1 MDFCAVFLL
10 VDTHFTKQALTINT
24 LTNWRVTEVV
34 KALFHELGLYYD
46 MLLQGMFHLFQTLR
60 TEISSRVST
69 MLSTLLLVCW
79 TNRQSKC
86 LTNMSLS
93 FGLWDQPKLLQSA
106 LFVNSIRV
114 CEGTDAGGAL
124 HTSLLSCIWNVW
136 DVWKNANITQSVQLT
151 RPLSLSILELFII
164 VVIDAHAVSINGDS
178 C

>member
-10 VDTHFTKQALTINT
+10 VDTHFTKQALTSNT
-24 LTNWRVTEVV
+24 LTNWSVTEVV
-34 KALFHELGLYYD
+34 KALFHELSLYYD
-46 MLLQGMFHLFQTLR
+46 MLLHGLFHLFQTLR

-86 LTNMSLS
+86 LTS
-93 FGLWDQPKLLQSA
+93 FGLWGPPKLLQSA

-114 CEGTDAGGAL
+114 CEGTDVGGAL
-124 HTSLLSCIWNVW
+124 HMSLLSCIWNVW
-136 DVWKNANITQSVQLT
+136 DVWKNANITQSVQLA
-151 RPLSLSILELFII
+151 RPSSLSILELFII
-164 VVIDAHAVSINGDS
+164 VIIDAHDVSINGDS